1 MRNIYQYG
9 LIAIVL
15 VFVMSLVYSSV
26 STFYALDGLRISD
39 SELTTHIDKSWATSE
54 IDTDQTFYIKNLNYQ
69 RFSKT
74 INWGF
79 DDRVFYYRYVISN
92 LSSLDQRYTVY
103 FDNPTIDSIYVYKQ
117 DRDTVRYVS
126 RFGDGYEEQSRLNNR
141 NTSSELLV
149 PANSQ
154 KTIYFK
160 TQTTGSAF
168 LPLLVF
174 KTEDF
179 SRYKTAIY
187 MVWGAFI
194 GSAIVMTLY
203 NIILYAGTRENIYL
217 YYIGYVC
224 VFLLQLGTLHGFNVY
239 LVHDSIY
246 YLLSNNIN
254 VLNCILC
261 FFTLSLALHFLKL
274 NKSGYSVVRFT
285 HAFKYLL
292 LLASVI
298 FLFLK
303 ESTAAIPF
311 FFLQAFTYALVI
323 ALLAMS
329 FREHIHWTKFYIISW
344 FPLFLGAAIG
354 SLMFAG
360 QLDYSFWNRHALL
373 LGVLTEMSLISMA
386 LVQRLRATEQVRL
399 YETTHDQLLGIA
411 NRSLFQKRVDELRL
425 DKTVFDF
432 SVLTFSVHRYS
443 SIKTYLQG
451 SLLKSATL
459 IFLKNIEELLSLDL
473 MIIEIDPSSEAKSA
487 ANIKEGVF
495 AFLVISND
503 VVLLDAVLK
512 KLADQQPVTVKL
524 DELDIEVNFNFNIV
538 VTSYQNS
545 SYKTID
551 LIDDTLKAIDIAHA
565 KNLSICI
572 LDKSLRKDIAKVKSQ
587 TLYVQDTASVS
598 KIEYLFQPQ
607 IDIKKKK
614 CIGAEIMPFICNK
627 QTGQSEPVRTS
638 DFTNSLS
645 LSTTIIENLL
655 EQACVHLKSVRRHTN
670 GSVYTLTIKLC
681 LNELDLDRF
690 VKVIKRKISTHE
702 VDANQ
707 FVLELTCNDTDVND
721 AFLLPNIKQLET
733 HGFLLSTN
741 FSTVSTMISYKLF
754 PMMYIRFGPG
764 SIMETKEGEINH
776 NRILAVTAFIKTLA
790 NKVLLELSIE
800 DFYSIDFIDNENLV
814 VQSCA
819 LAQPMQ
825 QEQYLL
831 FLDKYNRK
839 ESE

>member
-1 MRNIYQYG
+1 
-9 LIAIVL
+9 
-15 VFVMSLVYSSV
+15 MSLVYSSV

-39 SELTTHIDKSWATSE
+39 SELTTHIDKSWAASE
-54 IDTDQTFYIKNLNYQ
+54 TDTDKTLIIENLN
-69 RFSKT
+69 FESFGKT

-79 DDRVFYYRYVISN
+79 DDRTFYYRYIISN
-92 LSSLDQRYTVY
+92 LSSVDQRYSVY
-103 FDNPTIDSIYVYKQ
+103 FDNPTIDSIYIYSKDNGSVNF
-117 DRDTVRYVS
+117 VS
-126 RFGDGYEEQSRLNNR
+126 RFGDAYEEQARLNNR
-141 NTSSELLV
+141 NTSREFLV
-149 PANSQ
+149 PANSS

-179 SRYKTAIY
+179 ARYKTAIF

-203 NIILYAGTRENIYL
+203 NIILYAGTRESIYL

-246 YLLSNNIN
+246 YFLSNNIN

-274 NKSGYSVVRFT
+274 NNSTYSVVRFT
-285 HAFKYLL
+285 HTFKYVLL
-292 LLASVI
+292 IASVI

-311 FFLQAFTYALVI
+311 FFLQAVTYVLVL
-323 ALLAMS
+323 ALLAKG

-360 QLDYSFWNRHALL
+360 QLDYSFWNRHAAL
-373 LGVLTEMSLISMA
+373 LGVLAEMSLISMA

-399 YETTHDQLLGIA
+399 YEATHDQLLGIA
-411 NRSLFQKRVDELRL
+411 NRSLFQKRIDELRL
-425 DKTVFDF
+425 DKTVYDF

-443 SIKTYLQG
+443 SIKAYLQDN
-451 SLLKSATL
+451 LLKSVAL
-459 IFLKNIEELLSLDL
+459 VFLKNIEELLSLDL
-473 MIIEIDPSSEAKSA
+473 MLIEIDASSEIKSA
-487 ANIKEGVF
+487 GNIQEGVF

-503 VVLLDAVLK
+503 VVLLDAALK
-512 KLADQQPVTVKL
+512 KLVEQQPVTVKL
-524 DELDIEVNFNFNIV
+524 DELDIEVNINFNIV
-538 VTSYQNS
+538 VTSYLNS
-545 SYKTID
+545 LCKTID
-551 LIDDTLKAIDIAHA
+551 LIDDTLKAIEIAHA
-565 KNLSICI
+565 KNLPICI
-572 LDKSLRKDIAKVKSQ
+572 LDESLRKDIAKVKSQ
-587 TLYVQDTASVS
+587 NLYVQDTATVS

-607 IDIKKKK
+607 IDINKKK
-614 CIGAEIMPFICNK
+614 CIGAEIIPFICNK
-627 QTGQSEPVRTS
+627 RTGESEPVRTT

-645 LSTTIIENLL
+645 LSTTIIESLL
-655 EQACVHLKSVRRHTN
+655 EQACEHLKSTRRHTN
-670 GSVYTLTIKLC
+670 GSEYTLTIKLC

-690 VKVIKRKISTHE
+690 VKVIKRKISTHK

-707 FVLELTCNDTDVND
+707 FVLELTCNDIDVND

-741 FSTVSTMISYKLF
+741 FSTVSRMISYKFF
-754 PMMYIRFGPG
+754 PMMYIRFGAG

-790 NKVLLELSIE
+790 NKALLELSKE

-814 VQSCA
+814 VQSSA
-819 LAQPMQ
+819 LAQPMK
-825 QEQYLL
+825 QEHFLL